1 MTGTGVWGG
10 FSELVLREI
19 NDSNSGLSF
28 NTFVSETVS
37 SITQSVLAFALELAD
52 FGFNPPI
59 RYISLL
65 TDYEKKGFKLLS

>member
-1 MTGTGVWGG
+1 MTGAGVWGG

-19 NDSNSGLSF
+19 HDSNSGLSF
-28 NTFVSETVS
+28 NTSVSETVS
-37 SITQSVLAFALELAD
+37 SITQSVLALALELAD

-65 TDYEKKGFKLLS
+65 TD